1 MGLEIDREEFDEADE
16 ERFAERLRDGLDALG
31 RVLARPG
38 FGEGPPSLG
47 MELELSLVDAAGR
60 PLPAN
65 VEVLATAGHHRLAV
79 ELDRFNVEYNSRP
92 VALAGRPFGRLADD
106 LAEAL
111 ARVGDAA
118 ARHGGRVAAIGIL
131 PTLRERDL
139 QSDALTDL
147 PRFRAL
153 SHRLRR
159 ARGGPFLVSINGT
172 ESLAISCDDVTLE
185 GANTSLQVH
194 LRLPPRGFADAFNAA
209 QIATA
214 PVLAVSGNSPV
225 LAGRL
230 LWEETRVA
238 LFRQAVD
245 EREPTLAWRPPR
257 VSYGHGWVR
266 TGPLELFSESVALH
280 PPLLP
285 VVGDEDPLRA
295 EAAGRVP
302 QLHELRLHNGTVWSW
317 NRAVYDPEG
326 DGHVRIEL
334 RSLPAGPTVTDMT
347 ANAAFLV
354 GLTVGLADQAH
365 WMTAA
370 LPFRHAERNFL
381 KAAREGMAG
390 TLLWPATRAPS
401 PRPVPVPRLVDHL
414 LTVADAGLAEHGVAA
429 DERSRCLGVIADRV
443 ATGRT
448 GARWQRLT
456 LERLEPRLGRERALA
471 AMLEAYLQ
479 EAASGRP
486 VHEWTLEGG
495 RGRGRVP

>member
-1 MGLEIDREEFDEADE
+1 
-16 ERFAERLRDGLDALG
+16 
-31 RVLARPG
+31 V
-38 FGEGPPSLG
+38 
-47 MELELSLVDAAGR
+47 
-60 PLPAN
+60 
-65 VEVLATAGHHRLAV
+65 AV
-79 ELDRFNVEYNSRP
+79 EPDRFNVEYNSRP
-92 VALAGRPFGRLADD
+92 VPLAGHPFERLADD

-111 ARVGDAA
+111 TRGDAPA
-118 ARHGGRVAAIGIL
+118 RRHGGRVVAIGIL
-131 PTLRERDL
+131 PTLREADL

-147 PRFRAL
+147 PRYRAL
-153 SHRLRR
+153 SNRLRR
-159 ARGGPFLVSINGT
+159 LRGGPFLVNISGS

-194 LRLPPRGFADAFNAA
+194 LRLPPRLFADAFNAA

-245 EREPTLAWRPPR
+245 DREPTLAWRPPR
-257 VSYGHGWVR
+257 VSFGHGWVR
-266 TGPLELFSESVALH
+266 TGPAELFAESVALH
-280 PPLLP
+280 HVLLP
-285 VVGDEDPLRA
+285 VTGDEDPLRA

-302 QLHELRLHNGTVWSW
+302 GLHELRLHGGTVWNW

-334 RSLPAGPTVTDMT
+334 RALPAGPTVTDMT

-354 GLTVGLADQAH
+354 GLTLGLADQAH

-381 KAAREGMAG
+381 KAAREGMGG

-401 PRPVPVPRLVDHL
+401 PRPIPVRRLVDHL
-414 LTVADAGLAEHGVAA
+414 LTVADAGLHEHGVASE
-429 DERSRCLGVIADRV
+429 ERSRCLGVIADRV

-448 GARWQRLT
+448 GARWQRMVI
-456 LERLEPRLGRERALA
+456 ERLEPRLGRERALA
-471 AMLEAYLQ
+471 AMLEEYQRAV
-479 EAASGRP
+479 ASGRP
-486 VHEWTLEGG
+486 VHEWDL
-495 RGRGRVP
+495 PD